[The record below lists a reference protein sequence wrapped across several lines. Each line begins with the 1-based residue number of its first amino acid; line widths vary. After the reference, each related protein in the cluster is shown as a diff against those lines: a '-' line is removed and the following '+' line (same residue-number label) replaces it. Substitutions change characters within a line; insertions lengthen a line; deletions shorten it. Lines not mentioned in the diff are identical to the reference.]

1 MFCSLS
7 KYLFHL
13 FYMYFLLITDT
24 SDPGFIPD
32 QQSYHPLLFQTM
44 LVRRLVVVRR
54 CAQLL
59 LAGRRCSSSGTVP
72 ADTAVSAAAST
83 ADLFEFGHR
92 FPAEQRDSFLAS
104 FRLHV
109 NFVNDAEEGEFV
121 RELNPHLM
129 RHKYETDHWDNV
141 SMSSVIIFGVCV
153 CYFGVCSSMAIFIN

>member
-1 MFCSLS
+1 
-7 KYLFHL
+7 
-13 FYMYFLLITDT
+13 
-24 SDPGFIPD
+24 
-32 QQSYHPLLFQTM
+32 M

-59 LAGRRCSSSGTVP
+59 LAGRRCSSGAVP
-72 ADTAVSAAAST
+72 PDTAVSSAAST

-141 SMSSVIIFGVCV
+141 SMPFVIIFSV
-153 CYFGVCSSMAIFIN
+153 

>member
-1 MFCSLS
+1 
-7 KYLFHL
+7 
-13 FYMYFLLITDT
+13 
-24 SDPGFIPD
+24 
-32 QQSYHPLLFQTM
+32 M

-59 LAGRRCSSSGTVP
+59 LAGRRCSSSAVP
-72 ADTAVSAAAST
+72 SDTATVSAAASSTT

-141 SMSSVIIFGVCV
+141 SMSSVIIFSVCV
-153 CYFGVCSSMAIFIN
+153 LPGTYLCW

>member
-1 MFCSLS
+1 
-7 KYLFHL
+7 
-13 FYMYFLLITDT
+13 
-24 SDPGFIPD
+24 
-32 QQSYHPLLFQTM
+32 M

-59 LAGRRCSSSGTVP
+59 LAGRRCSSSSVVP
-72 ADTAVSAAAST
+72 PDTAAVSAAASTT

-121 RELNPHLM
+121 RELNPHLL

-141 SMSSVIIFGVCV
+141 STSSF
-153 CYFGVCSSMAIFIN
+153 YHF

>member
-1 MFCSLS
+1 
-7 KYLFHL
+7 
-13 FYMYFLLITDT
+13 
-24 SDPGFIPD
+24 
-32 QQSYHPLLFQTM
+32 M

-59 LAGRRCSSSGTVP
+59 LAGRRCSSSSVVP
-72 ADTAVSAAAST
+72 PDTAAVSAAASTT

-121 RELNPHLM
+121 RELNPHLL

-141 SMSSVIIFGVCV
+141 SMPSVIIFMCVCV
-153 CYFGVCSSMAIFIN
+153 ILVSALQWQSSLTDFCNKNARTKLLN